1 MSTSEWLPMAAL
13 ALALASP
20 LVYLGIY
27 VARRRLR
34 AARLLASREPLD
46 ERAFARQFFL
56 ESTRRYEIAR
66 GVREVLGR
74 HYPLPLEGLRPGDE
88 FIKDLRMDDFDSL
101 ATVEVVLDLEQQYG
115 VKLPEERL
123 ASARTFRELVDIVE
137 EALEKAS

>member
-1 MSTSEWLPMAAL
+1 MSASEWLPIAAL
-13 ALALASP
+13 GVALASP

-27 VARRRLR
+27 VRRRRFR

-46 ERAFARQFFL
+46 EQAFARRFFL
-56 ESTRRYEIAR
+56 ESTRRYELAC

-74 HYPLPLEGLRPGDE
+74 HYPLPLDGLRPGDE

-115 VKLPEERL
+115 VKLPAERL
-123 ASARTFRELVDIVE
+123 ASAHTFRELVDIVE
-137 EALEKAS
+137 EWLEKAS